1 VTASGGGG
9 IEHFSHDLLLCSLFM
24 LHFKGLSVI
33 INSPPKQNEYVSGA
47 GGEGVVESGHSRL
60 KYWVGSGECLGGRR
74 CFCTMVSSE
83 LYVCAYNMRVYS
95 QEREELRR
103 DFASPVMISGAK
115 Y

>member
-1 VTASGGGG
+1 
-9 IEHFSHDLLLCSLFM
+9 M

-33 INSPPKQNEYVSGA
+33 INSPPKQNECVSRD
-47 GGEGVVESGHSRL
+47 GEEGCWRATT
-60 KYWVGSGECLGGRR
+60 VGLSSGEYSGGRR
-74 CFCTMVSSE
+74 CHHCFCTTVSSE